1 MPTPFSQIC
10 LCLGVFCFV
19 SFCFQTLISF
29 SFYVELFTFQVT
41 FLSKQTSALLAW
53 SCPNREREKEKEG
66 ERKTEREREWV
77 SVCVSECVCMCVCVT
92 VCVYVYSGWLMLT
105 LTIILPM
112 IKNFLVLQGDFP
124 QGAVKGR
131 KNLPEVLDSST
142 STATSWLCDLGQ
154 VSSPLC
160 VWVLIGK
167 MKTQD

>member
-66 ERKTEREREWV
+66 ERKREGGRGGGEN
-77 SVCVSECVCMCVCVT
+77 
-92 VCVYVYSGWLMLT
+92 G
-105 LTIILPM
+105 
-112 IKNFLVLQGDFP
+112 N
-124 QGAVKGR
+124 AVPAG
-131 KNLPEVLDSST
+131 
-142 STATSWLCDLGQ
+142 
-154 VSSPLC
+154 
-160 VWVLIGK
+160 I
-167 MKTQD
+167 